1 MGICSRQ
8 ERIQKAIDVVIEK
21 CKAEKDYLF
30 TVYPFQCMSLKTTQ
44 VSYDGELH
52 KHPQLEADLTAMREI
67 YGPNAVSLRYVVYP
81 SYCGTFNILEV
92 EFHVD
97 LPSLPKHSSSL
108 MNYAY
113 CGKRKEHS

>member
-67 YGPNAVSLRYVVYP
+67 YGPNAVSLRRGASPFGGSCLSWVR
-81 SYCGTFNILEV
+81 TNAILN
-92 EFHVD
+92 
-97 LPSLPKHSSSL
+97 LNK
-108 MNYAY
+108 
-113 CGKRKEHS
+113 GKQRI

>member
-8 ERIQKAIDVVIEK
+8 ERIQKDIDVVIEK

-67 YGPNAVSLRYVVYP
+67 YGPNAVSLRVVLTP
-81 SYCGTFNILEV
+81 SQGCFSFLLSCQQASWEEGRT
-92 EFHVD
+92 
-97 LPSLPKHSSSL
+97 
-108 MNYAY
+108 A
-113 CGKRKEHS
+113 